1 MGIVERKKREKEMRK
16 KQIQDAAMSVFMNK
30 DFHSVTIEDIANKAE
45 LSPATLYL
53 YFKNKYELYA
63 SLHLMYLEDLHD
75 HIEEVYENES
85 LTVEEKIVR
94 FKDAMF
100 FAFRNNPTLLKI
112 IFNIQLNDVL
122 PSLDKKLL
130 NNLNRVARS
139 FMNMMAAVYDE
150 GVKQGK
156 FKEGHGMVHADIL
169 WAIFS
174 GLVVWEEAKKQIDP
188 KKNFLKP
195 TLDRA
200 FDIFYWGI
208 KKEEE

>member
-1 MGIVERKKREKEMRK
+1 MGIAERKKREKEIRK
-16 KQIQDAAMSVFMNK
+16 KQIQDAAMAVFMNK

-75 HIEEVYENES
+75 QITTVYEDDT
-85 LTVEEKIVR
+85 LTAEEKIVC
-94 FKDAMF
+94 FKDAMYN
-100 FAFRNNPTLLKI
+100 AFQNNPILLKI
-112 IFNIQLNDVL
+112 IFHMQLYDVL
-122 PSLDKKLL
+122 TSLDKKLL
-130 NNLNRVARS
+130 NKLNTVARN
-139 FMNMMAAVYDE
+139 FMNMMASVYDD

-156 FKEGHGMVHADIL
+156 FKEGRGILHADIL

-174 GLVVWEEAKKQIDP
+174 GLVVWEGAKHQIDP
-188 KKNFLKP
+188 KKDFLKP

-200 FDIFYWGI
+200 FDIFYRGI
-208 KKEEE
+208 KK

>member
-1 MGIVERKKREKEMRK
+1 MGIAERKKREKEMRK
-16 KQIQDAAMSVFMNK
+16 KQIQDAAMAVFMNK
-30 DFHSVTIEDIANKAE
+30 DFHSVTIDDIANEAE

-75 HIEEVYENES
+75 QIEEVYENGS
-85 LTVEEKIVR
+85 LSTEEKIIR
-94 FKDAMF
+94 FKDAMYY
-100 FAFRNNPTLLKI
+100 AFQNNPMLLKI
-112 IFNIQLNDVL
+112 IFHIQLYDVL

-130 NNLNRVARS
+130 NKLNRVARS
-139 FMNMMAAVYDE
+139 FMNMMASVYDD

-156 FKEGHGMVHADIL
+156 FKEGHGMLHADIL

-174 GLVVWEEAKKQIDP
+174 GLVVWEGAKHQIDP
-188 KKNFLKP
+188 RKDFLKP

-200 FDIFYWGI
+200 FDIFCCGI
-208 KKEEE
+208 KKN

>member
-1 MGIVERKKREKEMRK
+1 MGITERKKREKELRK
-16 KQIQDAAMSVFMNK
+16 KQIQDAALAVFMNK
-30 DFHSVTIEDIANKAE
+30 DFNSVTIEDIANKAE

-94 FKDAMF
+94 FKDAMY

-122 PSLDKKLL
+122 PSLDPILL
-130 NNLNRVARS
+130 NKLNGVARR
-139 FMNMMAAVYDE
+139 FMNMMAAVYEE
-150 GVKQGK
+150 GVKLGK
-156 FKEGHGMVHADIL
+156 FEEGHGMLHADIL
-169 WAIFS
+169 WATFS
-174 GLVVWEEAKKQIDP
+174 GLVVWEEVKRHISP

-200 FDIFYWGI
+200 FDIFCRGI
-208 KKEEE
+208 QNGR